1 MLANQFELRTELLG
15 DLLELT
21 GESLKT
27 FSNDYS
33 YWDEMVHFVSTG
45 DPKWGRTN
53 VEVSLS
59 TFHANGA
66 WVLRP
71 DGSQVYGVVEG
82 IDPSFGRLPLPVSSL
97 IETLRR
103 DKFAHFFARNAAGLM
118 EFRAA
123 PIQPTDDRERVS
135 PPQGWFIIA
144 RLWDDSRIDTIQRVL
159 AGTLAI
165 DDFHR
170 TVPPLEDPLMV
181 RVQRA
186 LLDWQGVPVAVL
198 RSDYYPTPLAL
209 LLKDNEKDKVLFL
222 SFGGAVLGVL
232 VFALWRWVLRPL
244 RLLENSMETKSKAS
258 LDSLQINPDIFGRL
272 AKLVAVSFS
281 QRQALEKEVEERRR
295 AEAALRDSQQSLVSS
310 AELRSRLARDLHDG
324 VIQSIYAAGLGL
336 EGIRSVLRT
345 DPAAAERRID
355 AAQLSLNQ
363 TIREVRSFIHGLE
376 PEDQPRPDFAHSL
389 RTLVSTL
396 QSLHLLD
403 IQCQNDLAPDRLKP
417 REEVHALQI
426 VRECV
431 SNAIRHGRASRVTIK
446 FAEVDSAPAMT
457 VEDNGRGFDPAD
469 TNATSGSGLK
479 NLATRASEI
488 SARLEITSAP
498 GNGTRVFLRFS
509 QR

>member
-232 VFALWRWVLRPL
+232 VFALWVLRPL